1 MWRHV
6 PAVAH
11 SSWRWTM
18 VHVITWHALS
28 VRLSSAGSACRKS
41 PTFTTSGMTHR
52 TYLLITSPLVEQQ
65 SIVMTVS
72 VSLSVWLSSA
82 GCACR
87 NLRHSLPQARVC
99 LNLLTYYSSPSR
111 RAEYCNERVCL
122 SLLPSSVWCA
132 CRKFTTSGSVDET
145 HLLTY
150 WFVFLLCRRWYM
162 PLKLPTRYINFNWK
176 QILDL
181 GNDFNDWLMIL
192 LSKITVLNFHS
203 SVH

>member
-1 MWRHV
+1 VCAFDIVQRMWRHV

-11 SSWRWTM
+11 SSWRWMM

-52 TYLLITSPLVEQQ
+52 TYLLITSPLVKQQ

-111 RAEYCNERVCL
+111 RAEYCNECVCL

-150 WFVFLLCRRWYM
+150 WFVFFTM
-162 PLKLPTRYINFNWK
+162 
-176 QILDL
+176 
-181 GNDFNDWLMIL
+181 
-192 LSKITVLNFHS
+192 
-203 SVH
+203 